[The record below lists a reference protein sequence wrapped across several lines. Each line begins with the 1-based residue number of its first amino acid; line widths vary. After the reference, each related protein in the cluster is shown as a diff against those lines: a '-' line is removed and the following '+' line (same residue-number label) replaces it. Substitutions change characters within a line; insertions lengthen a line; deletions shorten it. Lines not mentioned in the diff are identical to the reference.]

1 MPQTPDPDDLT
12 IRQIGAALRM
22 RAMTPA
28 ELQAAQDRA
37 FNLVTAAV
45 FAFCAFPGPQEMDRV
60 KAVMWAYQVAWMEGR
75 ERPKPPEAKPLET
88 GDDVVLDG
96 QHCGKI
102 SHFGMGQHG
111 PVAFVTG
118 QPSPVLVTRLTR
130 WVRPTP

>member
-1 MPQTPDPDDLT
+1 MPMTPEPDDLAA
-12 IRQIGAALRM
+12 RAPGAAVNLRE
-22 RAMTPA
+22 MTPA
-28 ELQAAQDRA
+28 ELQRAQDRA
-37 FNLVTAAV
+37 LNSMTAAV
-45 FAFCAFPGPQEMDRV
+45 FAFCTFPGPTQVKRV
-60 KAVMWAYQVAWMEGR
+60 KESMWAYQVAWMQGR

-88 GDDVVLDG
+88 GDDVILEG

-111 PVAFVTG
+111 AVAFVTG